1 MNNQVHR
8 IKTIEK
14 INTSINECRTMEQVV
29 SVEQFLDLYYKVF
42 SFDPQFFKQEWT
54 LDTQLKN
61 RKKHL
66 ALLDDDSEFSLSE
79 EKTSLQRLDAYVQ
92 TVSFNKL
99 RKEWKDLR
107 SQLIG
112 IDTSRYPALTEY
124 IEHLQSMEYGSLL
137 MQEIQDLIYKF
148 KQRIAPLFMMV
159 KLYNK

>member
-14 INTSINECRTMEQVV
+14 INTSINECRTTEQVV
-29 SVEQFLDLYYKVF
+29 SIEQFLDLYYKVF
-42 SFDPQFFKQEWT
+42 PFDPQFFKQEWT

-66 ALLDDDSEFSLSE
+66 ALLDDSDFSLSE
-79 EKTSLQRLDAYVQ
+79 QKMSLQRLDAYVQ
-92 TVSFNKL
+92 SVSFNKL

-112 IDTSRYPALTEY
+112 IDTSRYPALSEN
-124 IEHLQSMEYGSLL
+124 IIHLQSMEYGSLL
-137 MQEIQDLIYKF
+137 VQEVQDMIYKF
-148 KQRIAPLFMMV
+148 KQRISPLFMMV

>member
-14 INTSINECRTMEQVV
+14 INTCINECRTTEQVV
-29 SVEQFLDLYYKVF
+29 SIEHFLDLYYKVF
-42 SFDPQFFKQEWT
+42 PFDPHFFKQEWT

-66 ALLDDDSEFSLSE
+66 ALLDEDTDFSLSE
-79 EKTSLQRLDAYVQ
+79 DKRSLSRLDAYVQ
-92 TVSFNKL
+92 AVPFQKL
-99 RKEWKDLR
+99 RREWKDLR

-112 IDTSRYPALTEY
+112 IDTSRYPVLTEN
-124 IEHLQSMEYGSLL
+124 ISHLQSMEYGSLL
-137 MQEIQDLIYKF
+137 LQEVQDLIYKF
-148 KQRIAPLFMMV
+148 KQRTAPLFMMV